1 MSHED
6 LDYENVLRQA
16 GHRVTRQRLIILDA
30 VCEGRGHT
38 TLKQVFARVCQVDDT
53 IDQSSLYRTLKLFVD
68 LGLVVAATTEDGETY
83 YEIARPWPH
92 HHLICR
98 NCGRQQE
105 IGHDAVQAM
114 SDMLSRQY
122 GFEAQPSHLVIAGL
136 CAECQATQEEL
147 LPCRPRGA
155 SLTKSGDS

>member
-68 LGLVVAATTEDGETY
+68 LGLVVAATTDDGETY
-83 YEIARPWPH
+83 YEIARPQPH

-98 NCGRQQE
+98 QCGKQQE
-105 IGHDAVQAM
+105 IAHDMVRVMFDLLQ
-114 SDMLSRQY
+114 DTY
-122 GFEAQPSHLVIAGL
+122 GFHATSDHLVINGL
-136 CAECQATQEEL
+136 CVTCHAVMQKA
-147 LPCRPRGA
+147 PIA
-155 SLTKSGDS
+155 ADSA